1 MTDDATPPADA
12 ATDRASTTSVDR
24 ERVAYDELCLYTLGL
39 RDAAFIHQHVV
50 DAFIVQHADA
60 STKPIGLTFGLVG
73 LCLHVERRLT
83 GKQVQ
88 RVHMAL
94 ARGQRSWPSFPLPRD
109 RGELT
114 ASAVMQ
120 APPGPARDQAID
132 AWCDSVWEA
141 FRDCHAEVAAL
152 LDGHPTLGPLLR

>member
-12 ATDRASTTSVDR
+12 ATDGASTTSVDL
-24 ERVAYDELCLYTLGL
+24 ERVAYDELCLYSLAHGGPE
-39 RDAAFIHQHVV
+39 FIHQHVV
-50 DAFIVQHADA
+50 DAFMVQHADTA
-60 STKPIGLTFGLVG
+60 TKPIGLTFGLVG
-73 LCLHVERRLT
+73 LYLHVERRFT

-132 AWCDSVWEA
+132 AWCDSVWAA
-141 FRDCHAEVAAL
+141 FRDCHAGVAAL
-152 LDGHPTLGPLLR
+152 LDGHPTIGPLLR